1 MIGMNGQLGGQ
12 IQILSSYLIVDSR
25 RISERMPKGVIEFN
39 LRRETPRV
47 DSMAKNTQVL
57 LWLAAKITM

>member
-39 LRRETPRV
+39 VRTETPRV